1 MGGISSDDVKET
13 FKVLQKISSYFDKK
27 LTKNDMDTRCI
38 ILRENSYLDTAQ
50 LTSEYKAVRF
60 CVISFI
66 IFIVYMLIRQQVYW
80 DLGYILFFNVLFLTI
95 LIIFM
100 IIQAIYLNIRFL
112 GAFTRPRMKDTFNI
126 GNKLKF
132 VIKFNWLTD
141 SILLFN
147 LITIIGFVSVMCYC
161 DYKIR
166 EKSNFITLYEK
177 SELLEDAAQM
187 LSMVQ
192 NSINELQNLKLV
204 LMITYI
210 LLCVLVFFSLVI
222 GMCTLRRWKEEI
234 CRIDFNNSLKE
245 CEYTIKADGIS
256 IILNDGRTETL
267 NLEKEE
273 LTFLSGS
280 VIVLTPSGLQTS
292 VYREGQVKKI
302 VVKGFHVNKEIIFNH
317 IQKKWECN

>member
-1 MGGISSDDVKET
+1 MQKAT
-13 FKVLQKISSYFDKK
+13 FKVLLKVSSYFDKK
-27 LTKNDMDTRCI
+27 LTKNDMDTKCI
-38 ILRENSYLDTAQ
+38 ILRENSYLDAAQ

-60 CVISFI
+60 CVVSFI
-66 IFIVYMLIRQQVYW
+66 LFTIYMLLRQKVYW
-80 DLGYILFFNVLFLTI
+80 NLGYIIFFNVLFLI
-95 LIIFM
+95 VLIMFAV
-100 IIQAIYLNIRFL
+100 IQAIYLNIRFL

-141 SILLFN
+141 SILLYN
-147 LITIIGFVSVMCYC
+147 LIAIIGFVSTIAYC

-166 EKSNFITLYEK
+166 EKVDFVAFYEK

-187 LSMVQ
+187 FTVLQ
-192 NSINELQNLKLV
+192 GSIKDFQNLKLL
-204 LMITYI
+204 LMVVYV
-210 LLCVLVFFSLVI
+210 LLCIFTFLSLMT

-234 CRIDFNNSLKE
+234 CRIDLNNSLKE

-280 VIVLTPSGLQTS
+280 VIILTPKGLQTS
-292 VYREGQVKKI
+292 VYRESQVKKI
-302 VVKGFHVNKEIIFNH
+302 VIKGFRVNKEIIFNH